1 LQPSGECRIQLKLI
15 NEDYP
20 PKEKFMHLALKA
32 VAAPLLL
39 VPSLVFAST
48 WEIDSAHSNASFAV
62 KHMMVSTVRGQL
74 GKVSGTVQID
84 DKDVTRSTVEAT
96 IDVTGIDTAQPSRD
110 THLKSPDFFDVAK
123 YPTITFKSTRIK
135 KGAGNHLTVTGD
147 LTIHG
152 VTKPVSLAV
161 TYSPTEAKD
170 PQGHIKRGATATA
183 RVNRKDFGL
192 NWNKALETGGV
203 IVGDE
208 IDITIDVELAKSTGS
223 DAKGAPPK

>member
-1 LQPSGECRIQLKLI
+1 
-15 NEDYP
+15 
-20 PKEKFMHLALKA
+20 MHPALNA
-32 VAAPLLL
+32 VVVHLLL

-48 WEIDSAHSNASFAV
+48 WEIDSAHSVALFAV
-62 KHMMVSTVRGQL
+62 KHMMVSTVHGKL
-74 GKVSGTVQID
+74 GKVSGTVQMD
-84 DKDVTRSTVEAT
+84 DKDVTKSTVEAT
-96 IDVTGIDTAQPSRD
+96 VDATGIDTAEPSRD
-110 THLKSPDFFDVAK
+110 NHLKSPDFFDAAK

-147 LTIHG
+147 LTMHG
-152 VTKPVSLAV
+152 VTKPVTLAV

-170 PQGHIKRGATATA
+170 PQGHIRRGASAAA

-208 IDITIDVELAKSTGS
+208 VDLTLEVELIKSTGS
-223 DAKGAPPK
+223 AKGAPPK

>member
-1 LQPSGECRIQLKLI
+1 
-15 NEDYP
+15 
-20 PKEKFMHLALKA
+20 MHPALNA
-32 VAAPLLL
+32 VAAQLLL

-48 WEIDSAHSNASFAV
+48 WEMDSAHSSASFAV
-62 KHMMVSTVRGQL
+62 KHMMVSTVRGVL

-84 DKDVTRSTVEAT
+84 DKDVTHSTVEAT
-96 IDVTGIDTAQPSRD
+96 VDVTGIDTKEPSRD
-110 THLKSPDFFDVAK
+110 NHLKSPDFFDVAK

-135 KGAGNHLTVTGD
+135 KGAGNHLTITGD
-147 LTIHG
+147 LTMHG

-161 TYSPTEAKD
+161 TYTPTEAKD
-170 PQGHIKRGATATA
+170 PQGHVKRGATATA

-208 IDITIDVELAKSTGS
+208 IDIALDVEIGKSAGS
-223 DAKGAPPK
+223 DAKGTPPK